1 MLVLLL
7 RRTVHEV
14 RGLLQGFVLV
24 DHLRLWC
31 NEDVGVDGQLLSWEV
46 NFVGD
51 WHRRGFA

>member
-1 MLVLLL
+1 M
-7 RRTVHEV
+7 HEI

-24 DHLRLWC
+24 DHLRLRS